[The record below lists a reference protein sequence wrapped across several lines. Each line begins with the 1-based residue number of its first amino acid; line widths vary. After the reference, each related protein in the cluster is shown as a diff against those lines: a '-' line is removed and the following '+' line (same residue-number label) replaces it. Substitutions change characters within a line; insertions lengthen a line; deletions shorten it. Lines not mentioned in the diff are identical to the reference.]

1 MTCGGQEELRAC
13 VMVVC
18 AHIYSS
24 ALQAVSS
31 VQIIDMFHGA
41 VERSNMDA
49 ATARQ
54 QRAALDSELTSYIAR
69 TKEQHEASSAHFKHG
84 VERGIADIEV
94 LLDEI
99 DEVLS
104 ALYAPHA
111 CTHRHRR

>member
-1 MTCGGQEELRAC
+1 MRARF
-13 VMVVC
+13 
-18 AHIYSS
+18 SS
-24 ALQAVSS
+24 VWIRIVSS

-41 VERSNMDA
+41 AERANMDA

-104 ALYAPHA
+104 GLYAPHA
-111 CTHRHRR
+111 CTHRRRRR